1 MDTWD
6 EREKRAIQTL
16 KDAGYWPTEAGI
28 EAMEKEKGY
37 EATRDKL
44 TEALDRL
51 SGEELLAAYG
61 LIADLAGAPEVDAVP
76 EPAVPEDEQ
85 TGEE

>member
-6 EREKRAIQTL
+6 ERERRAIETL
-16 KDAGYWPTEAGI
+16 KDAGYWPTEAGV
-28 EAMEKEKGY
+28 EAAEKEKGY

-44 TEALDRL
+44 TDALDRL

-61 LIADLAGAPEVDAVP
+61 LIADLAGPPSVDEVP
-76 EPAVPEDEQ
+76 EPAVPEEEQ
-85 TGEE
+85 SGKD

>member
-16 KDAGYWPTEAGI
+16 QDAGYWPTEAGV
-28 EAMEKEKGY
+28 EAVEKEKGY

-44 TEALDRL
+44 IGVLDRL
-51 SGEELLAAYG
+51 SGKELLAAYG
-61 LIADLAGAPEVDAVP
+61 LIADLAGPPKVDEVP
-76 EPAVPEDEQ
+76 EPAVPE
-85 TGEE
+85 EEESEPE